1 MVLIATLVPLPVAW
15 WATTD
20 PRLAQEEQQTVEV
33 ARFNSAFLVL
43 SWALMGFAATF
54 AVPLGFSL
62 MDESA
67 PFAHVW
73 IGCMLFTWVSGAL
86 LWRKTRNRR
95 RELTI
100 KDGFLLVTLVW
111 LVLPA
116 YAALPFMFTVHG
128 MSWFDAYF
136 EAMSGLTATGATA
149 LAGLDLLA
157 TPVNV

>member
-1 MVLIATLVPLPVAW
+1 MFIKKNPNAI
-15 WATTD
+15 
-20 PRLAQEEQQTVEV
+20 V

-73 IGCMLFTWVSGAL
+73 TGCMLFTWVSGAL

-100 KDGFLLVTLVW
+100 KDGFLLVALVW
-111 LVLPA
+111 LCCPPMRRCRSCSPCMA
-116 YAALPFMFTVHG
+116 
-128 MSWFDAYF
+128 
-136 EAMSGLTATGATA
+136 
-149 LAGLDLLA
+149 
-157 TPVNV
+157 